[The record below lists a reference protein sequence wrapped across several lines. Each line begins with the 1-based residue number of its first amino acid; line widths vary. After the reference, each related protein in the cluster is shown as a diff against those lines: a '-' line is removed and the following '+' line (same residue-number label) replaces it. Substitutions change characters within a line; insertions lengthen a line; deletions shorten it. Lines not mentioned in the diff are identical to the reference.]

1 MRKDSWQTILV
12 VPAKVN
18 LPLLPLGSGT
28 VRLRHRPRL
37 GPVIAVLCQDSRWFV
52 DSTGRWLSMA
62 TPTLP
67 YIEQSQ
73 VFMRQAQEEL
83 QKGDL
88 RQASEKGWGAA
99 AQMIKAVA
107 ESRRWPHSEH
117 RLLLGT
123 VGRLV
128 EETRD
133 KELMML
139 FDSASELHRAFYEGH
154 IGILGVDMRLR
165 LVETLLERLRR
176 FV

>member
-1 MRKDSWQTILV
+1 
-12 VPAKVN
+12 
-18 LPLLPLGSGT
+18 
-28 VRLRHRPRL
+28 
-37 GPVIAVLCQDSRWFV
+37 
-52 DSTGRWLSMA
+52 MA

-73 VFMRQAQEEL
+73 VFLRQAQEEL

-107 ESRRWPHSEH
+107 ENRRWPHGDH
-117 RLLLGT
+117 RLLLAT

-128 EETRD
+128 EEARD
-133 KELMML
+133 EELATL
-139 FDSASELHRAFYEGH
+139 FDAASELHRAFYEGH
-154 IGILGVDMRLR
+154 IGSFGVSLRLR
-165 LVETLLERLRR
+165 SVEIFLERLRR